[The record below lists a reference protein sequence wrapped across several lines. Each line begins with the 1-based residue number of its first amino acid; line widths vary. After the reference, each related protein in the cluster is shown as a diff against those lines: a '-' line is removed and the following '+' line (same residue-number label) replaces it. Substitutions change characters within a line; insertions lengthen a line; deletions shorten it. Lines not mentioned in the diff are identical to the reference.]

1 MYLVPSQYSCPSVE
15 HTLQDSPRLIC
26 CMIPASQS
34 PGSVSPLTSP
44 PTVPELVR
52 VRLRPRRK
60 GKVHQVGDALLPAT
74 TIWILHT
81 GHFSLCILIHES
93 VRCLALRLVFRFRGL
108 GVAWSGVAS
117 RRVGADAAVGVCE
130 ESLSGGDEGIS

>member
-1 MYLVPSQYSCPSVE
+1 
-15 HTLQDSPRLIC
+15 
-26 CMIPASQS
+26 MIPASQS

-93 VRCLALRLVFRFRGL
+93 VGNLALRLVLRLRTL
-108 GVAWSGVAS
+108 SVARSGVTS
-117 RRVGADAAVGVCE
+117 RRVGADAAVGV
-130 ESLSGGDEGIS
+130 